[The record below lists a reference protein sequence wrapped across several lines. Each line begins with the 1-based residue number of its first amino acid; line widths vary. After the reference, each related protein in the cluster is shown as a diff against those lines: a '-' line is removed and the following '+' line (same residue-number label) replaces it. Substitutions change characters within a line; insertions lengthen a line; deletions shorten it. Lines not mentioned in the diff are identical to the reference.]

1 MWPSFFS
8 LELISVKQEGL
19 EPYLASISVSERAP
33 QYLLLSSSSSSSAAG
48 MASLT
53 FFCPKNVFE
62 NRKNLLFGPF

>member
-33 QYLLLSSSSSSSAAG
+33 QYLLLSSSSSAAG

>member
-33 QYLLLSSSSSSSAAG
+33 QYLLLSSSSSSAAG

-53 FFCPKNVFE
+53 FFCPKKLSTRFSFLRN
-62 NRKNLLFGPF
+62 

>member
-33 QYLLLSSSSSSSAAG
+33 QYLLLSSSSSSAAG

>member
-33 QYLLLSSSSSSSAAG
+33 QYLLLSSSSSSAAG

-53 FFCPKNVFE
+53 FFCPK
-62 NRKNLLFGPF
+62 KLF

>member
-33 QYLLLSSSSSSSAAG
+33 QYLLLSSSSSSAAG

-62 NRKNLLFGPF
+62 NRKNFLFGPF